1 MTRAHPAPARRTC
14 PTAAL
19 PPGGSAASRRATHS
33 ALLVAPPRGNRRI
46 GPDMYAPVFSRPSA
60 ACRPHSIERRSAPS
74 RPHSLPLTL
83 SRGRMNPGVG
93 SVLAT
98 RAAQPGP
105 RSGHTLRGPSVD
117 FTAARPAPV
126 SLVWAGLLHA
136 IGQACPGPKIWRP
149 SQLPFCEKLG
159 LTIIVK
165 SKRCDSRNTAAK
177 ITS

>member
-60 ACRPHSIERRSAPS
+60 ACRPHNIERRSAPS

-126 SLVWAGLLHA
+126 ARLGRSLARDRASLSGSENLAAESAAFLRK
-136 IGQACPGPKIWRP
+136 IGVNHNC
-149 SQLPFCEKLG
+149 
-159 LTIIVK
+159 
-165 SKRCDSRNTAAK
+165 
-177 ITS
+177 